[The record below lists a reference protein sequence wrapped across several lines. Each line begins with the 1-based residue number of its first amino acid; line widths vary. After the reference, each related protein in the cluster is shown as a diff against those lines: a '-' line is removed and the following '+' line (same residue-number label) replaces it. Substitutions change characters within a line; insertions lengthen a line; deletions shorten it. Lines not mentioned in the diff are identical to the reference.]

1 MVQTR
6 NPRAIKL
13 GSKNV
18 ERTLWSRRYTSLK
31 ARRPYFHGT
40 RTLCETSHIA
50 SPRFPRIEDNFND
63 HDLQTHIHDFKI
75 VLRHG
80 NKETPFRVFAKRG
93 QSIPVN
99 LSSTAG
105 NAGAIPF
112 PGAVPNGAAIP
123 NGGVFQLF
131 GDISF
136 MRLGAG
142 PDGDS
147 PISMRGRDARM
158 VDYIFDSPT
167 FRRCLAAFQ
176 HENRIVPP
184 KVLVVTRPRAFPK

>member
-6 NPRAIKL
+6 QPQGIKL
-13 GSKNV
+13 GRKNV
-18 ERTLWSRRYTSLK
+18 ERILWSRRYTSLK

-40 RTLCETSHIA
+40 RTLCETPDIV

-63 HDLQTHIHDFKI
+63 HDLQAHIHDFKI

-93 QSIPVN
+93 QNIPVN

-112 PGAVPNGAAIP
+112 PGPFPTTQLSPTAA
-123 NGGVFQLF
+123 
-131 GDISF
+131 SSSCS
-136 MRLGAG
+136 AT
-142 PDGDS
+142 
-147 PISMRGRDARM
+147 MRGRDAPM

-176 HENRIVPP
+176 HKDRIVPP

>member
-1 MVQTR
+1 M
-6 NPRAIKL
+6 
-13 GSKNV
+13 
-18 ERTLWSRRYTSLK
+18 WSRRYTSLK

-40 RTLCETSHIA
+40 RTLCETPDIV

-63 HDLQTHIHDFKI
+63 HDLQAHIHDFKI

-93 QSIPVN
+93 QNIPVN

-112 PGAVPNGAAIP
+112 PGALPNDAAIP
-123 NGGVFQLF
+123 NGGVFKLF
-131 GDISF
+131 GDVSF

-147 PISMRGRDARM
+147 PISMRGRDAPM
-158 VDYIFDSPT
+158 VDYIFDSYVQS
-167 FRRCLAAFQ
+167 CL
-176 HENRIVPP
+176 
-184 KVLVVTRPRAFPK
+184 LTRS

>member
-105 NAGAIPF
+105 NTGAIPF

-123 NGGVFQLF
+123 NGGVFQL
-131 GDISF
+131 
-136 MRLGAG
+136 
-142 PDGDS
+142 
-147 PISMRGRDARM
+147 MRGRDARM

-167 FRRCLAAFQ
+167 FQRCLAAFQ